1 MGEAALSD
9 LWRVQWC
16 TCLAGEL
23 FHVQPRWWQWLLWLG
38 PRPVPMHDPRW
49 RTQCAEPLV
58 HQQGFDPQNWFGTQ
72 FGHRGS
78 VGHSVVN
85 VSLSF
90 HRSPFHHR
98 ISSHQLK
105 VRFVPPERVPGAQD
119 KEQGTQKKT
128 SAPSRSSAL
137 RQERLG
143 QTTVNL
149 CPPKAVD
156 EGLETQAIQGRPGQ
170 TSDRHRLNEPE
181 DKKGRT
187 LGAQELHRRQT
198 WTSRYLTARR

>member
-1 MGEAALSD
+1 MGAAALSE
-9 LWRVQWC
+9 LWRIQWC

-23 FHVQPRWWQWLLWLG
+23 FHVQPRWCPWSLRSG

-49 RTQCAEPLV
+49 GTQRAEPWIYRE
-58 HQQGFDPQNWFGTQ
+58 GFDPHNWFGTQ

-78 VGHSVVN
+78 VGLSVVTA
-85 VSLSF
+85 SLSF

-98 ISSHQLK
+98 ISSHQLR

-119 KEQGTQKKT
+119 KEPGTQEKT
-128 SAPSRSSAL
+128 SSTSRSSAL

-149 CPPKAVD
+149 CPPKAVE
-156 EGLETQAIQGRPGQ
+156 EGLETQAVQGRPGQ
-170 TSDRHRLNEPE
+170 TSDRHRLDEPE
-181 DKKGRT
+181 DKKRRT

-198 WTSRYLTARR
+198 LISRYLTARR